1 MVIEMTKKSLIS
13 VLLLIVLPFLLPA
26 CYSSE
31 DQETSTGPQISYYAK
46 VVKVY
51 DGDTIELDNGE
62 IIRYI
67 GIDTPEICHPY
78 KPVEYYGEEA
88 YRFNKKLVDGKRVGV
103 ELDVQKKD
111 KYGRTLAYIYLEDGT
126 FVNAELIKQ
135 GYAQILT
142 IPPNVKYQD
151 LFLKLQREAREARRG
166 LWGKIDEV
174 IDQSQAKD
182 HIGEVRTVRGKVLS
196 TYQGRKAVFLNFG
209 QDYRTDFTIT
219 IFARDWEK
227 NFVSKGIRSPSYY
240 EGKTVLVTGKIK
252 EYHGPEII
260 VSDPSEI
267 KIE

>member
-1 MVIEMTKKSLIS
+1 MIAL
-13 VLLLIVLPFLLPA
+13 LPFLLLV
-26 CYSSE
+26 CCSST
-31 DQETSTGPQISYYAK
+31 DQKAVSPKIDYYAR

-62 IIRYI
+62 RIRYI
-67 GIDTPEICHPY
+67 GIDTPEIYHPY
-78 KPVEYYGEEA
+78 KPIEYYGEEA
-88 YRFNKKLVDGKRVGV
+88 YRFNKKLVGGKRVGV

-126 FVNAELIKQ
+126 FVNAELVKQ

-151 LFLKLQREAREARRG
+151 LFLRLQREAREARRG

-174 IDQSQAKD
+174 IGQAEAKD

-196 TYQGRKAVFLNFG
+196 TYQSRKAVFLNFG

-219 IFARDWEK
+219 IFTRDWEK
-227 NFVSKGIRSPSYY
+227 NFLRKGIHSPSYY
-240 EGKTVLVTGKIK
+240 QGKTVLVTGKIK
-252 EYHGPEII
+252 EYNGPEII

-267 KIE
+267 EIE